1 MIELEIEGKTVE
13 LAESWDEITFQQYI
27 DIIGFNK
34 EENSNP
40 MLKAVKII
48 SAISNKPSECE
59 QLLLKITR
67 QDFEDLAKEFEWT
80 NTKIDDVKNDK
91 EILEID
97 GRNYKIKKD
106 YNKLTIGETVSVET
120 LIANNKNL
128 DPLEV
133 AFGVLLREV
142 DENGVEKGFNEDDF
156 LYVIEQLK
164 TKVMLLDVYNVIS
177 FFLST
182 DKSSSKTSKGFSI
195 HKKQKKSLHVE

>member
-1 MIELEIEGKTVE
+1 MLRHLTKTEKPNDIWVIFFLETK
-13 LAESWDEITFQQYI
+13 
-27 DIIGFNK
+27 NK
-34 EENSNP
+34 ETYSYEIKN
-40 MLKAVKII
+40 LTII
-48 SAISNKPSECE
+48 P
-59 QLLLKITR
+59 R
-67 QDFEDLAKEFEWT
+67 
-80 NTKIDDVKNDK
+80 
-91 EILEID
+91 
-97 GRNYKIKKD
+97 
-106 YNKLTIGETVSVET
+106 IGETVSIET

-142 DENGVEKGFNEDDF
+142 DENGVEKKFNEDDF

-182 DKSSSKTSKGFSI
+182 DKSSSKTSKGYSI